1 MYGRGAL
8 SLECLS
14 AQHMTA
20 RISRR
25 GRLVICTENDQCHKM
40 KGVQIRLRGA
50 QRIVP
55 NSTAKPPLQC
65 SRMNQMRGSEEKPQ
79 ADNCCVARRDF

>member
-1 MYGRGAL
+1 MEGE
-8 SLECLS
+8 SLAWNAS
-14 AQHMTA
+14 QQMTA

-25 GRLVICTENDQCHKM
+25 GGLAICTENDQCHKT

-55 NSTAKPPLQC
+55 YSTAKPPLQC
-65 SRMNQMRGSEEKPQ
+65 SRMNQMRGSEE
-79 ADNCCVARRDF
+79 